1 MTATAA
7 SVMRAT
13 PAATG
18 ASYQA
23 KHTSAT
29 RKTNQARPDVAVSH
43 VPAVEV
49 EIGEEED
56 EQRRRQ
62 HRLGDRARDPVGV
75 ATDLEEPVPEAEIDA
90 HIGEHRPGQRRR
102 GREDH
107 GPAHHEDDGEEQ
119 RQQARDA
126 DDDALV
132 EGQIGDLVLVGVGRP
147 ERQLGKVGGAQLR
160 HVGDGRA
167 GIERDAEDVGV
178 GAVLALGREALAR
191 RDGRDARRRRGRARR
206 ARRRPGGNGAPRAG
220 ARSARRCR
228 W

>member
-18 ASYQA
+18 ASYQGEA
-23 KHTSAT
+23 RRAPT
-29 RKTNQARPDVAVSH
+29 RKTNQARSDVAVSH

-62 HRLGDRARDPVGV
+62 HRLGDRARDQLVGV

-102 GREDH
+102 GRKDH
-107 GPAHHEDDGEEQ
+107 G
-119 RQQARDA
+119 ARA
-126 DDDALV
+126 
-132 EGQIGDLVLVGVGRP
+132 P
-147 ERQLGKVGGAQLR
+147 
-160 HVGDGRA
+160 
-167 GIERDAEDVGV
+167 
-178 GAVLALGREALAR
+178 
-191 RDGRDARRRRGRARR
+191 RRR
-206 ARRRPGGNGAPRAG
+206 
-220 ARSARRCR
+220 